1 LKGEELTVEYLNK
14 HGLVQPIIVEEKDG
28 LGIVVPDDNFTIL
41 DVEKHVG
48 MYSVS
53 GGKNCDF

>member
-1 LKGEELTVEYLNK
+1 MEYLNK